1 MFGLQRTIVYKLLM
15 KHRLCYIVN
24 MDSLC
29 IWVKIILTI
38 QWGSVDTNAMQYSK
52 QDERQIL
59 YGEIQCRF
67 KRIVKKRPKC
77 TSPSANCY
85 HSTKVSPKDLWCI
98 NVGPFLFLCFS
109 RPERQS
115 DSSKSSMHHQHH
127 HSHHFPHRQHPSTI
141 YQQHHVRQASQ
152 ATTAPSI
159 DDQTEQKD
167 WLHGV
172 HL

>member
-1 MFGLQRTIVYKLLM
+1 MYKLLM

-77 TSPSANCY
+77 TSPAANCY
-85 HSTKVSPKDLWCI
+85 HPKRVSPKNLRCFNVRTLISVDQKDKVIRANHQCI
-98 NVGPFLFLCFS
+98 IIPTTFHIDNTLQQYIS
-109 RPERQS
+109 
-115 DSSKSSMHHQHH
+115 SSMFAKHLKQPQ
-127 HSHHFPHRQHPSTI
+127 PHLSMTKQNKRTGYMESVSKT
-141 YQQHHVRQASQ
+141 
-152 ATTAPSI
+152 
-159 DDQTEQKD
+159 
-167 WLHGV
+167 G
-172 HL
+172 